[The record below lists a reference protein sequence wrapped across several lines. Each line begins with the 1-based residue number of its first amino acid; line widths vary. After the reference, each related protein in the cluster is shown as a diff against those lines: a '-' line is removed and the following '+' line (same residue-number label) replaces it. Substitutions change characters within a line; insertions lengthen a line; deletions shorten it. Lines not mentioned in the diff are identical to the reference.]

1 MRQILASVLK
11 LAAVAGVAAA
21 LTPADALAQSS
32 GKTLRFIPEADLRVL
47 DPIWTTAYI
56 TRNHGYMVYD
66 TLFAI
71 DEHFKVQPQMADKYE
86 VSQDGLLYTITLR
99 DGLKFHDGQPVRSA
113 DCIASLQ
120 RWAKRDGFG
129 QKTAEM
135 VVEMKPVNDKTFT
148 IRLKQP
154 YPLLIESIGK
164 LSSNVPF
171 IMPERI
177 ASTDAFTQITDA
189 TGSGPFKFMKDEWVP
204 GNKAVYVKNTDYV
217 PRKEPPSWAAGGKV
231 VKVDRVEWVYIPD
244 PATAA
249 AAITAGE
256 VDMWQQLHPDLVP
269 VLQRSKDVV
278 VANVDP
284 LGSSGILRFNHLQ
297 PPFNN
302 VKMRQALLELVDQ
315 KEYMAGVAGD
325 QKNWKTCYS
334 FYTCGTPLASEVGA
348 DNFKGARNLDRAK
361 QLVKEAGYNGE
372 KVVVIDAT
380 DQPIV
385 HNQALITT
393 ELLRKMGLNVDLQAN
408 DWGTLIT
415 RRASKEPVD
424 KGGWSIFHTW
434 FVGPDLTN
442 PALSLPLRGAG
453 EASWFGWPTDP
464 KIEQLRNEW
473 FTAPSAEEQ
482 TKDAQD
488 LQKEAFDFLPYIP
501 TGQFIIPSAYRKNL
515 EGVIVAPVAFLW
527 NIEKK

>member
-1 MRQILASVLK
+1 MRQTLRTTFKLAA
-11 LAAVAGVAAA
+11 LAAVAVVLLPSAVS
-21 LTPADALAQSS
+21 AQSS
-32 GKTLRFIPEADLRVL
+32 TKTLRFIPEADLRVL

-71 DEHFKVQPQMADKYE
+71 DKEFKVQPQMAEGYT
-86 VSQDGLLYTITLR
+86 VSADGLTYTITLR
-99 DGLKFHDGQPVRSA
+99 EGLKFHDGAPVKAA
-113 DCIASLQ
+113 DCIASLR

-135 VVEMKPVNDKTFT
+135 IEAMTPVNDNSFT
-148 IRLKQP
+148 IKLKQP

-177 ASTDAFTQITDA
+177 ANTDAFTQITDT
-189 TGSGPFKFMKDEWVP
+189 TGSGPFKFVKDEWVP
-204 GNKAVYVKNTDYV
+204 GNKTVYVKNNDYV
-217 PRKEPPSWAAGGKV
+217 PRKEPASWAAGGKV
-231 VKVDRVEWVYIPD
+231 VKVDRVEWLYIPD

-256 VDMWQQLHPDLVP
+256 ADMWQQLHPDLVP
-269 VLQRSKDVV
+269 VLQRSRDVV

-284 LGSSGILRFNHLQ
+284 LGSMGILRFNHLQ

-302 VKMRQALLELVDQ
+302 PKMRQAVLNAIDQ
-315 KEYMAGVAGD
+315 KEMMTAVAGD
-325 QKNWKTCYS
+325 PKNWTVCRSY
-334 FYTCGTPLASEVGA
+334 YTCGTPLSSEAGA
-348 DNFKGARNLDRAK
+348 DALKGPNLDKAK
-361 QLVKEAGYNGE
+361 QLVKESGYNGE
-372 KVVVIDAT
+372 KIVIIDAT

-385 HNQALITT
+385 HNQALVTFEAI
-393 ELLRKMGLNVDLQAN
+393 RKLGVNVELQAN

-424 KGGWSIFHTW
+424 KGGWSIFFTW

-453 EASWFGWPTDP
+453 EASWFGWPTIP
-464 KIEQLRNEW
+464 KVEQLRNEW
-473 FTAPSAEEQ
+473 FVA
-482 TKDAQD
+482 KDEASQKKLATD
-488 LQKEAFDFLPYIP
+488 LQIEAFEAVPYVP